1 MGAEERSGT
10 ASRPR
15 LDGRRVLFEVESAAG
30 RVVPCAISLGAL
42 QDLGGRRHFRPED
55 LLALF
60 ERSWP
65 QIEAAVRHKLRSR
78 SPASAGLLHI
88 WTDDVEA
95 AVAQDGQQ
103 LPPAAK

>member
-1 MGAEERSGT
+1 MQAGESSGA

-15 LDGRRVLFEVESAAG
+15 LDGRRVLFEVESGG
-30 RVVPCAISLGAL
+30 RNIPCAISLGAL
-42 QDLGGRRHFRPED
+42 QDLSGRRHFRPEE

-65 QIEAAVRHKLRSR
+65 QIEAAVRLKLRSR
-78 SPASAGLLHI
+78 SPAAAGLLHI

-95 AVAQDGQQ
+95 VEQSDQAPSAE
-103 LPPAAK
+103 

>member
-1 MGAEERSGT
+1 MQAGESSGA

-15 LDGRRVLFEVESAAG
+15 LDGRRVLFEVESAG
-30 RVVPCAISLGAL
+30 RSIPCAISLGAL
-42 QDLGGRRHFRPED
+42 QDLSGRRHFRPEE
-55 LLALF
+55 LLDLF

-65 QIEAAVRHKLRSR
+65 QIEAAVRLKLRNR

-95 AVAQDGQQ
+95 AVEQNGET
-103 LPPAAK
+103 PSPG

>member
-1 MGAEERSGT
+1 MQAGESSGA

-15 LDGRRVLFEVESAAG
+15 LDGRRVLFEVESPGG
-30 RVVPCAISLGAL
+30 RTIACAISLGAL

-65 QIEAAVRHKLRSR
+65 QIEAAVRLKLRSR

-95 AVAQDGQQ
+95 AMEQEGESPSAG
-103 LPPAAK
+103 